1 MGTPNIC
8 AAEEE
13 VNGSE
18 ENFTLGRGERSDPR
32 PKVKFSSDPFTSSSK
47 AHIFFA
53 HRAPWGEIEQ
63 SRAQVEALAEICVI
77 GVTIAVRIVMVHNGY
92 IFLAAQ
98 IVLSLD
104 SSLFGV

>member
-13 VNGSE
+13 VNG
-18 ENFTLGRGERSDPR
+18 RGERSDLR
-32 PKVKFSSDPFTSSSK
+32 PKEKFSSDPFTSSSK

-63 SRAQVEALAEICVI
+63 SRAQVEALAKISMLKRDFYVS
-77 GVTIAVRIVMVHNGY
+77 RY
-92 IFLAAQ
+92 
-98 IVLSLD
+98 
-104 SSLFGV
+104 